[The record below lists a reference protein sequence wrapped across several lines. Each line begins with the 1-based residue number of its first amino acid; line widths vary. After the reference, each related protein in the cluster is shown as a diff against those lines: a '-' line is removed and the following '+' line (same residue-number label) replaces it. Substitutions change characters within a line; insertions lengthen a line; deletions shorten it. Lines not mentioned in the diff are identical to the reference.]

1 MTVSGKGDVTLEL
14 EGKNEL
20 TGGSGDRGNQNRRAN
35 GICVIEGIGQYGE
48 SLPAGKLTIQGKEG
62 SSLSATGGSGT
73 KNGGD
78 GISAYELELVDATVT
93 AIGGVETK
101 KDSNIKNSKLIANG
115 GIYTNGKFT
124 VGEGGEVIAIGK
136 DAKTTDGKAEGGNAL
151 GFWGIGSGYEVQK
164 GGKLTAIGGNA
175 ESESG
180 DAREAMPSGES
191 MAASCPPVRLRSS
204 AAMPS
209 RARARPPAAMLSR
222 EIAITLSGSR

>member
-115 GIYTNGKFT
+115 GIYTNGSSLL
-124 VGEGGEVIAIGK
+124 E
-136 DAKTTDGKAEGGNAL
+136 KA
-151 GFWGIGSGYEVQK
+151 
-164 GGKLTAIGGNA
+164 
-175 ESESG
+175 
-180 DAREAMPSGES
+180 ARSLPLARMR
-191 MAASCPPVRLRSS
+191 RLRTEK
-204 AAMPS
+204 P
-209 RARARPPAAMLSR
+209 RVVMLL
-222 EIAITLSGSR
+222 ASGA